1 MAFTLPMNN
10 QQGVYWNNGQQQVVT
25 PVGGQIQQP
34 MMPQLSQQLSPQVS
48 QEPSYLPG
56 KIVRD
61 ETEIL
66 AKDVPA
72 DGSVAVFIM
81 QDLSKIIA
89 RQVNVRGTID
99 ELTYVLER
107 APEPRQQENDIL
119 PVILE
124 RFDNI
129 EGMLKK
135 NAYRGG
141 YKKPSYR
148 KTAKEE
154 SLNEADAN

>member
-1 MAFTLPMNN
+1 MAFTLPMNQ
-10 QQGVYWNNGQQQVVT
+10 QQGVYWNNGQQQMVT

-34 MMPQLSQQLSPQVS
+34 MMPQLSQQMAPQTT

-99 ELTYVLER
+99 ELTYVVER
-107 APEPRQQENDIL
+107 APETKVPENDIL
-119 PVILE
+119 PVIMARL
-124 RFDNI
+124 DNI

-135 NAYRGG
+135 NIYKGG
-141 YKKPSYR
+141 NKKPPYKKPV
-148 KTAKEE
+148 KEE
-154 SLNEADAN
+154 SNGNDAN